1 MKRSLRLLA
10 LAPLLGCT
18 DLLIKAL
25 GIGLCG
31 LLVLPLCGLLLA
43 PLRARLHG
51 DGLIM
56 AALLIGGALA
66 GCAELALQ
74 ALSTELAAA
83 LALFLPLLI
92 LPCLALALD
101 DQHTTLAGLR
111 PGLIFAL
118 VAALLGALRELL
130 GHGSLFAHADW
141 LLGPAASGWHWSS
154 GMTLLTQAAGGFILL
169 GLIFALI
176 RHLNQDD
183 AR

>member
-31 LLVLPLCGLLLA
+31 LLVLLFCGLLLA

-51 DGLIM
+51 DRLGM
-56 AALLIGGALA
+56 AALLIGGILTSGAALTLQLFS
-66 GCAELALQ
+66 AELAG
-74 ALSTELAAA
+74 ALE
-83 LALFLPLLI
+83 LFLPLLI

-101 DQHTTLAGLR
+101 DQHSALAGLK
-111 PGLIFAL
+111 PGLVFAL
-118 VAALLGALRELL
+118 AATLLGALRELL

-141 LLGPAASGWHWSS
+141 LLGPAATGWHWSS
-154 GMTLLTQAAGGFILL
+154 GMPLLTQAAGGFILL
-169 GLIFALI
+169 GLMFALI